1 MIDIEH
7 TNVDV
12 TAVEKVPQ
20 ELAQKYDMLP
30 IAQSPRALTIA
41 ANDPLNYYA
50 LEDIRQLTGLE
61 PEIVL
66 AELEPLR
73 RAIRYYYAE
82 VSARKAARHRQR
94 QRHGRC
100 PDRGSGH
107 RHDCRGR

>member
-1 MIDIEH
+1 
-7 TNVDV
+7 
-12 TAVEKVPQ
+12 
-20 ELAQKYDMLP
+20 MLP

-82 VSARKAARHRQR
+82 VAPARRPAPPTTAIWPPPRPRIW
-94 QRHGRC
+94 
-100 PDRGSGH
+100 PST
-107 RHDCRGR
+107 